1 MTIMDDRALL
11 LLAGH
16 VGIDLIQQGLMLASA
31 ESCTGGWL
39 GQAITSK
46 RGSSAWYERGFI
58 TYSVVSKQEMLG
70 VSAATLKQHG
80 TVSEQTA
87 QEMAAG
93 AISHSRAQVA
103 VAITGIA
110 GPDGGTA
117 EKPAQLPRLPLHFPR
132 QLRRHPH
139 RNHRN
144 HQRQQ
149 QSRPQQDDRL
159 LHQRLRI
166 RIQHLL
172 RESAPIL
179 A

>member
-117 EKPAQLPRLPLHFPR
+117 EKPVGMVCFAWAKKDSLALSATRHFSGDREAVRR
-132 QLRRHPH
+132 QAVAAAL
-139 RNHRN
+139 
-144 HQRQQ
+144 QGVL
-149 QSRPQQDDRL
+149 D
-159 LHQRLRI
+159 
-166 RIQHLL
+166 LL

>member
-93 AISHSRAQVA
+93 AISHSHAQVA

-117 EKPAQLPRLPLHFPR
+117 EKPVGMVCFAWAKKDSLALSATRHFSGDREAVRR
-132 QLRRHPH
+132 QAVAAAL
-139 RNHRN
+139 
-144 HQRQQ
+144 QGVI
-149 QSRPQQDDRL
+149 D
-159 LHQRLRI
+159 
-166 RIQHLL
+166 LL

>member
-1 MTIMDDRALL
+1 MDDRTLQ

-39 GQAITSK
+39 GQAITSR

-70 VSAATLKQHG
+70 VSATTLKQHG

-93 AISHSRAQVA
+93 AISHSHAQVA

-117 EKPAQLPRLPLHFPR
+117 AKPVGMICFAWAMKDGLTLSATRHFSGDREAVRR
-132 QLRRHPH
+132 QAVAAAL
-139 RNHRN
+139 
-144 HQRQQ
+144 QGVI
-149 QSRPQQDDRL
+149 D
-159 LHQRLRI
+159 
-166 RIQHLL
+166 LL
-172 RESAPIL
+172 RETAPIL